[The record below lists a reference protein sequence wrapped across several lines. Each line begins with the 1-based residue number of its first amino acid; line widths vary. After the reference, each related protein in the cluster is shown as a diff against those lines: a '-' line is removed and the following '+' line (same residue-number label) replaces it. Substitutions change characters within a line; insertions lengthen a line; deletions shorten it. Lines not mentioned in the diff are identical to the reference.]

1 MRRHLSAVPAGERA
15 ARIAWARLVEP
26 RDRQA
31 LELVERYGAE
41 RALRTV
47 APSSPLGQ
55 RMSTRVGS
63 LDVLRDL
70 EIAGRIEARI
80 LVPGDDEWPDGLESL
95 DDSPLCLWVRGPLD
109 LASVCARS
117 VSIVGARAA
126 TQYGLRQ
133 AGELAAGMA
142 ERGFAVVSGA
152 AYGIDAAAHHGA
164 LAVEGA
170 TVAFTAGGIDRP
182 YPKGHEQLFGRLWR
196 EGLVVSEV
204 PPGSAPTAVRFIAR
218 NRMIATVSQGTVV
231 VEAGLRSGSL
241 NTARAAG
248 DRHRVVCAV
257 PGSVESAVSAGCH
270 EMIRAGRA
278 TLVTDAS
285 DVAEMVGPMGE
296 SVSERSGEVQPGDDL
311 EPPVRAVL
319 AALPVRK
326 PVAASELAARCGQQG
341 SDVLGALGVLELA
354 GLARRDSSGGWSK
367 PPRPRKKVTANAA
380 KEA

>member
-1 MRRHLSAVPAGERA
+1 MRRHLRALPEGDRA

-31 LELVERYGAE
+31 LELVARHGAE
-41 RALRTV
+41 RALQTLT
-47 APSSPLGQ
+47 PSSPLGQ
-55 RMSTRVGS
+55 RVSSRAET
-63 LDVLRDL
+63 LDVVRDL
-70 EIAGRIEARI
+70 EIASRLEARI
-80 LVPGDDEWPDGLESL
+80 LVPGDDEWPEGFGGLE
-95 DDSPLCLWVRGPLD
+95 DGPLCLWARGPLN

-126 TQYGLRQ
+126 TSYGVRQ
-133 AGELAAGMA
+133 AGELSAGMA

-152 AYGIDAAAHHGA
+152 AYGIDAAAHRGA
-164 LAVEGA
+164 LAAEGA

-182 YPKGHEQLFGRLWR
+182 YPKGHEELYARLWR

-241 NTARAAG
+241 NTARTAAE
-248 DRHRVVCAV
+248 HNRVVCAV

-270 EMIRAGRA
+270 EMIRDGRA
-278 TLVTDAS
+278 TLVTDAG

-296 SVSERSGEVQPGDDL
+296 PTAEKAGDVRPGDEL
-311 EPPVRAVL
+311 EPAVRAVL

-326 PVAASELAARCGQQG
+326 PATASELAARCGQRG
-341 SDVLGALGVLELA
+341 TDVLGALGVLELA
-354 GLARRDSSGGWSK
+354 GLARRGAGGGWSK
-367 PPRPRKKVTANAA
+367 PARPRNASP
-380 KEA
+380 

>member
-1 MRRHLSAVPAGERA
+1 
-15 ARIAWARLVEP
+15 
-26 RDRQA
+26 
-31 LELVERYGAE
+31 
-41 RALRTV
+41 
-47 APSSPLGQ
+47 
-55 RMSTRVGS
+55 
-63 LDVLRDL
+63 
-70 EIAGRIEARI
+70 
-80 LVPGDDEWPDGLESL
+80 
-95 DDSPLCLWVRGPLD
+95 
-109 LASVCARS
+109 

-133 AGELAAGMA
+133 AGELAAGLA
-142 ERGFAVVSGA
+142 DRGFAVVSGA
-152 AYGIDAAAHHGA
+152 AYGIDAAAHQGA

-182 YPKGHEQLFGRLWR
+182 YPKGHEQLFARLWR

-248 DRHRVVCAV
+248 EHHRVVCAV

-270 EMIRAGRA
+270 EMIRDGRA

-285 DVAEMVGPMGE
+285 DVAEMVGPLGQP
-296 SVSERSGEVQPGDDL
+296 VVERSGEVQPGDDL

-326 PVAASELAARCGQQG
+326 PVTSSELAARCGQSG
-341 SDVLGALGVLELA
+341 TDVLGALGVLELA
-354 GLARRDSSGGWSK
+354 GLARRDASGGWSK
-367 PPRPRKKVTANAA
+367 SPRARKRVRANAENQA
-380 KEA
+380 

>member
-1 MRRHLSAVPAGERA
+1 MRQQLRAVPEGDRA

-31 LELVERYGAE
+31 LELVAHRGAE
-41 RALRTV
+41 RALHTL

-55 RMSTRVGS
+55 RVSARAET
-63 LDVLRDL
+63 LDVARDL
-70 EIAGRIEARI
+70 EIAQRLDARI
-80 LVPGDDEWPDGLESL
+80 LVPGDDEWPDGFDDL
-95 DDSPLCLWVRGPLD
+95 DDGPLCLWARGPLD

-126 TQYGLRQ
+126 TTYGIRQ

-152 AYGIDAAAHHGA
+152 AYGIDAAAHRGA

-182 YPKGHEQLFGRLWR
+182 YPKGHEQLFGQLWR

-241 NTARAAG
+241 NTARTAG
-248 DRHRVVCAV
+248 EHNRVVCAL

-278 TLVTDAS
+278 GLVTDAS
-285 DVAEMVGPMGE
+285 DVAEMVGPIGE
-296 SVSERSGEVQPGDDL
+296 LGEERFGAVQPGDELD
-311 EPPVRAVL
+311 PAIRAVL

-326 PVAASELAARCGQQG
+326 PATASELSVRCGQRS

-354 GLARRDSSGGWSK
+354 GLARRGAGGGWSK
-367 PPRPRKKVTANAA
+367 SARPRRSGLQR
-380 KEA
+380 